1 MAKINGTNLLI
12 YADGTLIA
20 SQRTCTVSWEQDLPE
35 ASTKDSTGWEEHIN
49 GVRRCT
55 CDFDALIST
64 TGLSSV
70 ELIDYILSRANLILL
85 IDGGG
90 FPIVGE
96 ATVKNISLTGAKEEA
111 AGLTGSFKFTGP
123 AWMLTG
129 TFVNLMTDPDGGG
142 TSGYDTLTISGI
154 KITSAVNAAG
164 SAATASN
171 VFSVSDTATY
181 KAIFFLTKTSGELPT
196 VGIADP
202 GVAYKSNIVQT
213 VEGVNICTLVATAT
227 GSYSLNIANSGA
239 SNWST
244 SNIYVFKA

>member
-64 TGLSSV
+64 TGLNSV
-70 ELIDYILSRANLILL
+70 ELIDYILNRANLVLL

-129 TFVNLMTDPDGGG
+129 TFVNLMTDPDGVS
-142 TSGYDTLTISGI
+142 TDYDTFTVSGI
-154 KITSAVNAAG
+154 KVTSAINLAG
-164 SAATASN
+164 AATAKSN
-171 VFSVSDTATY
+171 VFAITNASTY
-181 KAIFFLTKTSGELPT
+181 KAVFFLTKTSGELPI
-196 VGIADP
+196 VGLVET
-202 GVAYKSNIVQT
+202 GVALRSDAVQT
-213 VEGVNICTLVATAT
+213 VEGVNICTM
-227 GSYSLNIANSGA
+227 IANA
-239 SNWST
+239 SSNCSFYIENSAAANFALT
-244 SNIYVFKA
+244 NIYLFKA